1 MTFGGWLVKYYIA
14 ADDTNNK
21 PVRSLVK
28 KLRTKGI
35 HCVNECKVMN
45 QSLEKTVE
53 VHMESSEVL
62 LIEEADFILVYLT
75 AGKGSLYNIG
85 FALALKKKIL
95 VYTPEKDHYH
105 IGKKSIFYNLPSV
118 SICSGTFYKLEKAIR
133 LMFVEHTVD
142 TESLQLSNK

>member
-1 MTFGGWLVKYYIA
+1 MKYYIA
-14 ADDTNNK
+14 ADDTNYK

-28 KLRTKGI
+28 RLRTKGI

-45 QSLEKTVE
+45 HSLEKTAE
-53 VHMESSEVL
+53 VHIESSEVS
-62 LIEEADFILVYLT
+62 LIEEADFILVYLM

-118 SICSGTFYKLEKAIR
+118 NICSGTFYKLEKAIR
-133 LMFVEHTVD
+133 LMFIEQTEN

>member
-28 KLRTKGI
+28 RLRTKGI
-35 HCVNECKVMN
+35 HCVNECKVMDE
-45 QSLEKTVE
+45 SLDEPVE
-53 VHMESSEVL
+53 LHMESTEVS

-118 SICSGTFYKLEKAIR
+118 NICSGTFYKLEKAIK
-133 LMFVEHTVD
+133 LMFVEQNESHD
-142 TESLQLSNK
+142 SLQLSNK